1 MHRMIGKP
9 RAGVSKVERMLEKY
23 DQLSPDR
30 RRIITE
36 EVNRMLAE
44 RTVEDRE
51 GA

>member
-1 MHRMIGKP
+1 MIGKP
-9 RAGVSKVERMLEKY
+9 SAGVSTVERMVEKY

-30 RRIITE
+30 QRMITE